1 MATIYRFIVEQKGSG
16 GIGGG
21 KTRKKSTAKAITPLS
36 LLTKGAGG
44 GVNNNRSMRAFNY
57 VGNKIIPGYEKAV
70 RFSKASLG
78 LVKLKPKPE
87 GGYAFA
93 GLSGTAIA
101 ILITLAISIGISLHK
116 KQIER
121 VNRENTANYKKL
133 ETGQS
138 AIHGDF
144 KVTTDFWTGKIEY
157 NENK

>member
-1 MATIYRFIVEQKGSG
+1 MATIYRFIVEQGKGKG
-16 GIGGG
+16 GNGA
-21 KTRKKSTAKAITPLS
+21 KTSKKSTAKAITPLS
-36 LLTKGAGG
+36 LLTQGAGG

-78 LVKLKPKPE
+78 LIKLKPKKE

-93 GLSGTAIA
+93 GLSASAIA
-101 ILITLAISIGISLHK
+101 ILITLAISIAMKHHQ

-121 VNRENTANYKKL
+121 VNKENTANFKKL

-144 KVTTDFWTGKIEY
+144 EVTTNFWSGKISY
-157 NENK
+157 NENR